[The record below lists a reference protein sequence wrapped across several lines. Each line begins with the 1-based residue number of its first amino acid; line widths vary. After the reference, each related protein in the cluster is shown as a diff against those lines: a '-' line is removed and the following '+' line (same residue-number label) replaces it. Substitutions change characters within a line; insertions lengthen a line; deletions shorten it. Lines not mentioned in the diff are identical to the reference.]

1 MFRQQRLDAFI
12 QLGERLRDPARLVER
27 EEAAYR
33 ANSKNN
39 WFVVP
44 NCLMAIDAIANEML
58 TAEVL
63 TNWLAEYPNEP
74 QVPRNVGVVMAGN
87 IPAVGFQDLLC
98 VLISGHTLLA
108 KLSTQDEMLM
118 RYLIQQLITV
128 EPAFAERI
136 VIADRLNAADAFI
149 ATGSD
154 NTARYFEYYFAKK
167 PHVIRKNRT
176 SVAVLT
182 GVEDD
187 AQLERLGDD
196 ILTYYGLGCRN
207 VSTLFVPDEL
217 DGKPFDFVPLLRV
230 LEPRMN
236 QYLNLHKYQNNYDY
250 NKSIY
255 LVNRVEHLDNGFLM
269 VTPTPDSTPGN
280 LVSPI
285 SVVYYQT
292 YSSLEH
298 LRELLAQNAEKIQ
311 VVAAADGWYAGS
323 IPFGT
328 TQRPGLSDYADGVD
342 TMAFLAQL

>member
-1 MFRQQRLDAFI
+1 MTRQQRLNAFI
-12 QLGERLRDPARLVER
+12 QLGERLRDPARLAER

-44 NCLMAIDAIANEML
+44 NCLLALDAIARQMLDKEAL
-58 TAEVL
+58 TA
-63 TNWLAEYPNEP
+63 WLARYPAEP
-74 QVPRNVGVVMAGN
+74 ETPRKVGVVMAGN
-87 IPAVGFQDLLC
+87 IPAVGFNDLLC
-98 VLISGHTLLA
+98 VLISGHSILA
-108 KLSTQDEMLM
+108 KLSSQDELLM
-118 RYLIQQLITV
+118 RYLIQELIAI
-128 EPAFAERI
+128 EPDFADRI
-136 VIADRLNAADAFI
+136 EIADRLNAADAFI

-187 AQLERLGDD
+187 AQLELLGDD

-217 DGKPFDFVPLLRV
+217 DGKPFDFVPLLRT
-230 LEPRMN
+230 LEPRLN

-292 YSSLEH
+292 YASLDH
-298 LRELLAQNAEKIQ
+298 LRELLAQHAEKIQ
-311 VVAAADGWYAGS
+311 VIASAAGWYPGS

-342 TMAFLAQL
+342 TMAFLERL